1 MVAPGTRGAG
11 RTVIERAYPATP
23 PPNEHYNSVGYLRK
37 YNGPPTLVVAT
48 KLPPAALRA
57 EADVAATLLAS
68 AAADATGAEVDT
80 TLVTGAYAAA
90 ERAPVSVAATVLAS
104 AAADATGAEVDTTAG
119 PTVGAAPNAGAAVV
133 RISAGDAGTDA
144 ERAECKSA
152 GHSKRPFTKVMRHF
166 HRILSSVLNGYD

>member
-11 RTVIERAYPATP
+11 RTVIEGAYPATP

-37 YNGPPTLVVAT
+37 YNGPPTPVAAT

-57 EADVAATLLAS
+57 EADVAAT
-68 AAADATGAEVDT
+68 
-80 TLVTGAYAAA
+80 
-90 ERAPVSVAATVLAS
+90 VLAS
-104 AAADATGAEVDTTAG
+104 AAADAARTDVDTTAG

-144 ERAECKSA
+144 ERA
-152 GHSKRPFTKVMRHF
+152 
-166 HRILSSVLNGYD
+166 ILSSVLNGYESGINLAHNLSDPPSIGDIRR